1 MKRILG
7 YAMTVLAPL
16 AGFFLS
22 KYTGPAVGLSVGT
35 ALGSVGGRILHLEDA
50 PDSKAP

>member
-7 YAMTVLAPL
+7 YAMTILAPL

-22 KYTGPAVGLSVGT
+22 KYAGPEVGISVGT
-35 ALGSVGGRILHLEDA
+35 ALGGVGGRILHLEES
-50 PDSKAP
+50 PNKAP

>member
-7 YAMTVLAPL
+7 YAMTILAPL

-22 KYTGPAVGLSVGT
+22 KYTTPEVGISVGT
-35 ALGSVGGRILHLEDA
+35 ALCDESGRILHLEES
-50 PDSKAP
+50 PNKAP